1 MKRQRRWPGIV
12 AGLLAP
18 VVFAAGVLVFFT
30 ALNHLDSGRK
40 TEGRTQLEQSLR
52 RASAA
57 CYAAE
62 GIYPPDL
69 AYLEEHYGVQVDE
82 DRYTV
87 DYRAFASNLMPDIT
101 VLENEKCC
109 EKNRFNTIWKDC
121 WCCCCSACSPPA
133 YCRCC

>member
-57 CYAAE
+57 CYAAD

-69 AYLEEHYGVQVDE
+69 ALEEHDGVQGDE
-82 DRYTV
+82 ERYTV

-101 VLENEKCC
+101 VLENEK
-109 EKNRFNTIWKDC
+109 
-121 WCCCCSACSPPA
+121 
-133 YCRCC
+133 

>member
-1 MKRQRRWPGIV
+1 MRRQRRWPALL

-40 TEGRTQLEQSLR
+40 TEGRTQLEQSL
-52 RASAA
+52 A

-82 DRYTV
+82 ERYTV

-101 VLENEKCC
+101 VLENEK
-109 EKNRFNTIWKDC
+109 
-121 WCCCCSACSPPA
+121 
-133 YCRCC
+133 

>member
-1 MKRQRRWPGIV
+1 MKRQRRWPALV

-18 VVFAAGVLVFFT
+18 VVFAAGVLAFFT

-40 TEGRTQLEQSLR
+40 TEGRTQLEH
-52 RASAA
+52 
-57 CYAAE
+57 AAE

-101 VLENEKCC
+101 VLENEK
-109 EKNRFNTIWKDC
+109 
-121 WCCCCSACSPPA
+121 
-133 YCRCC
+133 